1 LSQQIEFVGKS
12 GARYRYTTLDEDRFL
27 PPAGANFVLAH
38 KIGQARTIV
47 LAGETDNLAG
57 RVWRDSLAEAKGRYG
72 DVEVL
77 TRLNVKSAVRREELA
92 DMIDGY
98 EPPMNLGDKGASG
111 SAPEGADE
119 ERPAP

>member
-27 PPAGANFVLAH
+27 PPAGANYVIAH
-38 KIGQARTIV
+38 KTAQGRTIV
-47 LAGETDNLAG
+47 MAGETDNLAG
-57 RVWRDSLAEAKGRYG
+57 RVWRDRLEEARGRFG

-92 DMIDGY
+92 DMID
-98 EPPMNLGDKGASG
+98 EHQPAMNLGEDSQSQGG
-111 SAPEGADE
+111 ERQEGA
-119 ERPAP
+119 RP

>member
-1 LSQQIEFVGKS
+1 MSQQIEFVGKS

-27 PPAGANFVLAH
+27 PPAGANYVLAH
-38 KIGQARTIV
+38 KVGQARTIV

-57 RVWRDSLAEAKGRYG
+57 RAWRDQLQEAKERFG

-92 DMIDGY
+92 DMIGGY
-98 EPPMNLGDKGASG
+98 EPAMNLGERSSTDE
-111 SAPEGADE
+111 SADA